1 MTLTLALWC
10 LCCHKQNLLMRKYWE
25 MANVNFCDRWMN
37 RQTDEHTNRQSDSF
51 SSPFLPKNDTKIYI
65 KIYKKKQE
73 NKQFHTVR
81 KRLRAGRAWVGVP
94 TLGQQ
99 AACRSGTLP
108 SRRWRPRMLASPAP
122 Q

>member
-1 MTLTLALWC
+1 MLVF
-10 LCCHKQNLLMRKYWE
+10 Q
-25 MANVNFCDRWMN
+25 DGWMN
-37 RQTDEHTNRQSDSF
+37 RRTDGRTNRQSDSF
-51 SSPFLPKNDTKIYI
+51 SSPFLPKNYTKIYI
-65 KIYKKKQE
+65 KIYKKPKQYKE
-73 NKQFHTVR
+73 FHTVR

-108 SRRWRPRMLASPAP
+108 SRRSRPRMLASPAP